1 MAKNIESL
9 ISTIHELPTI
19 PTIAAEILD
28 ITMRERTSAH
38 DLNKVILRD
47 QALSSKVLKVANSPF
62 YGLSKKV
69 SSITHAI
76 VILGFDLVKNITMAI
91 SVYDNLYM
99 KTKGTYFNRLQFW
112 EHSVVCGLAS
122 KMLLDIYKPSSD
134 NGMLPCAG
142 LIHDVGKVILD
153 RYFHK
158 EFFLIVDRVDSE
170 QIPMEQAEFDIIGL
184 SHADLGRVLLERWK
198 FPKEI
203 TEAVGY
209 HHRPWDSEEY
219 QDFSSITYFANM
231 LSKMNGYLSY
241 SSEPKISY
249 KEFIRSKGARFLKE
263 RGLKIDKK
271 SIDNLSKRLKD
282 ITSKSRD
289 LMSLSF

>member
-1 MAKNIESL
+1 MAKTIESF
-9 ISTIHELPTI
+9 ISAIHELPTI

-28 ITMRERTSAH
+28 ITTRERTSAH
-38 DLNKVILRD
+38 DLTRVIVKD

-69 SSITHAI
+69 SSINHAI
-76 VILGFDLVKNITMAI
+76 VILGFDLIKNITMAI
-91 SVYDNLYM
+91 SVYDSLYV

-122 KMLLDIYKPSSD
+122 RILLDIYKPSSD

-153 RYFHK
+153 RYFNK
-158 EFFLIVDRVDSE
+158 EFFLIVDMVDSE
-170 QIPMEQAEFDIIGL
+170 QIPMEQAELDIIGL
-184 SHADLGRVLLERWK
+184 SHADLGRLLLERWK

-203 TEAVGY
+203 TEAIGY
-209 HHRPWDSEEY
+209 HHRPWESEEY
-219 QDFSSITYFANM
+219 QDLSSITYLANM

-249 KEFIRSKGARFLKE
+249 KGFQNSKGAKFLKE
-263 RGLKIDKK
+263 RGLKVDRK
-271 SIDNLSKRLKD
+271 SIEDLSERLKS
-282 ITSKSRD
+282 ITSQSGD
-289 LMSLSF
+289 LMFLSL